1 MALEV
6 LHKGRL
12 IRTPEPNPAKG
23 SIECRM
29 EKFITGRDLAIVV
42 ALGDTDPDL
51 LVITAMESG
60 K

>member
-1 MALEV
+1 
-6 LHKGRL
+6 
-12 IRTPEPNPAKG
+12 
-23 SIECRM
+23 M